1 MLGGL
6 GIFFADLAGCSGMFM
21 DVGGFAVNFGRF
33 SLILV
38 FVRWILVDFSV
49 SGYVCGV
56 PGCPAAFV
64 GVPTRIS
71 VYVSVPGNMFGLTNC
86 ISICILVG
94 PAIYSV
100 PSHIP
105 GFKSN

>member
-56 PGCPAAFV
+56 P
-64 GVPTRIS
+64 TSIS
-71 VYVSVPGNMFGLTNC
+71 VYVSVTGNMFHLTGC